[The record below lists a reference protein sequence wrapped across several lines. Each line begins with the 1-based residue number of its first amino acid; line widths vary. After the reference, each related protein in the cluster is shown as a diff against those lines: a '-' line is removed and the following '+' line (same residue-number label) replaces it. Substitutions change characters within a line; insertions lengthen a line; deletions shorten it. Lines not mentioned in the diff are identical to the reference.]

1 MSKPF
6 SPTRHKNLVLALDP
20 GYERLGIAVL
30 EATADGKQKLLH
42 SECFRTKATL
52 PFTERLLRIGLRVE
66 ELLHT
71 HQPEKFALEKLFFS
85 TNRKTAMRVAEVRGT
100 LLYIAA
106 RNKLRIYE
114 YTPAEVK
121 IAVTGY
127 GKSDKR
133 QIMEMLPRLIHI
145 EKSAKLDD
153 EFDAIAIGIT
163 CLVSERSG

>member
-1 MSKPF
+1 M
-6 SPTRHKNLVLALDP
+6 RHNGLVLAVDP

-52 PFTERLLRIGLRVE
+52 PFTERLLRIGLHVE
-66 ELLHT
+66 KTLHAY
-71 HQPEKFALEKLFFS
+71 QPEKFALEKLFFS
-85 TNRKTAMRVAEVRGT
+85 NNQKTAMSVAEVRGI
-100 LLYIAA
+100 LLFIAA
-106 RNKLRIYE
+106 RNGLRICE
-114 YTPAEVK
+114 YAPAEVK

-127 GKSDKR
+127 GNSDKK

-163 CLVSERSG
+163 CLVSERPKAVSPR